1 MLLIEGLKKFIYY
14 LELQERSRKTIED
27 YFNHIKLF
35 NCYLEKEYNCP
46 VYVEDLTENDIED
59 YLRSGNIKGWKRTTR
74 NKVLYILRSFFGFLG
89 KKGYIKHN
97 PVTNI
102 KSIAVN
108 KMERVYLTQEEV
120 KALFNAIEYPVIRVV
135 AQTMYYGGLR
145 ITECLELK
153 LNDVDLKKNILTVRK
168 GKGNKVRQVPINQTL
183 HVILSNYLSH
193 NRPNVTS
200 DRLFPSRKT
209 GKLSDSYFRSLFKAS
224 IDKLNWK
231 MKVTPHTLRH
241 SFASCL
247 VRKDVNLIKI
257 QRLLGHSNIKT
268 TSIYTHTRVDDL
280 VDAVA
285 TLED

>member
-1 MLLIEGLKKFIYY
+1 MLLIEGLNKFKYY
-14 LELQERSRKTIED
+14 LELQERSSKTIKD
-27 YFNHIKLF
+27 YQNHIKLF
-35 NCYLEKEYNCP
+35 NSHLEKEYNCP
-46 VYVEDLTENDIED
+46 VYVEDLSEIDIES
-59 YLRSGNIKGWKRTTR
+59 YFILCNSKGLERSTR
-74 NKVLYILRSFFGFLG
+74 NKILFILRSFFNFLE
-89 KKGYIKHN
+89 KKGYIESSPAAKIS
-97 PVTNI
+97 PITV
-102 KSIAVN
+102 SN
-108 KMERVYLTQEEV
+108 KERVYLNEKEV
-120 KALFNAIEYPVIRVV
+120 NSLFNVIECHTVR
-135 AQTMYYGGLR
+135 AATQTMYYGGLR
-145 ITECLELK
+145 ITECLELR
-153 LNDVDLKKNILTVRK
+153 LNDIDLKKNILTVKK
-168 GKGNKVRQVPINQTL
+168 GKGNKVRHVPINKTL

-193 NRPNVTS
+193 NRPKVTS

-209 GKLSDSYFRSLFKAS
+209 GKLSDSHFRSLFKAS

-285 TLED
+285 TLEE

>member
-1 MLLIEGLKKFIYY
+1 MLLIEGLNKFKYY
-14 LELQERSRKTIED
+14 LELQERSSKTIKD
-27 YFNHIKLF
+27 YQNHIKLF
-35 NCYLEKEYNCP
+35 NCYLEREYNCP
-46 VYVEDLTENDIED
+46 VYVEDISESDIED
-59 YLRSGNIKGWKRTTR
+59 YFRFCNNKGWERSTR
-74 NKVLYILRSFFGFLG
+74 NKVLYILRSFFGFLD
-89 KKGYIKHN
+89 KKGYIKYN
-97 PVTNI
+97 PVAIINPV
-102 KSIAVN
+102 AVN
-108 KMERVYLTQEEV
+108 KMERVYLTQKEV
-120 KALFNAIEYPVIRVV
+120 KALFEAIEYPIIRIA
-135 AQTMYYGGLR
+135 AQTIYYCGLR

-268 TSIYTHTRVDDL
+268 TSIYTHTRIDDL